1 MKRDNQSLI
10 EQFSFLRDAPT
21 AVKEQF
27 QQHVL
32 IRELPAGATVCWEGD
47 QCQQLAIVLEGTVRV
62 YKVGENGRE
71 LTLYRLEASESC
83 VLTASCILSNSHF
96 PALAVTETAVR
107 AALIPAPILRRW
119 TEQHGIWREYVF
131 GLMAQRLA
139 TVITTVEE
147 IAFRRVD
154 VRIANFLVQHSS
166 NTLAITHQEIAAELG
181 TAREVVSRILK
192 DYEREQLVALSRGTI
207 TILNRPALHAK
218 TIS

>member
-1 MKRDNQSLI
+1 MI
-10 EQFSFLRDAPT
+10 EQFTFLRDAPT

-27 QQHVL
+27 QQHVI

-47 QCQQLAIVLEGTVRV
+47 HCQQLAIVLSGTVRV
-62 YKVGENGRE
+62 YKVGDNGRE

-83 VLTASCILSNSHF
+83 VLTASCILSNSYF

-119 TEQHGIWREYVF
+119 TEQYDIWREYVF

-139 TVITTVEE
+139 SVITTVEE

-154 VRIANFLVQHSS
+154 VRIAAFLDQHS
-166 NTLAITHQEIAAELG
+166 NDTLTITHHEIAAELG

-192 DYEREQLVALSRGTI
+192 DYEREQIIALSRGTI

-218 TIS
+218 AIS

>member
-83 VLTASCILSNSHF
+83 VLTASCIL
-96 PALAVTETAVR
+96 
-107 AALIPAPILRRW
+107 
-119 TEQHGIWREYVF
+119 
-131 GLMAQRLA
+131 
-139 TVITTVEE
+139 
-147 IAFRRVD
+147 
-154 VRIANFLVQHSS
+154 
-166 NTLAITHQEIAAELG
+166 
-181 TAREVVSRILK
+181 
-192 DYEREQLVALSRGTI
+192 
-207 TILNRPALHAK
+207 
-218 TIS
+218 

>member
-1 MKRDNQSLI
+1 M
-10 EQFSFLRDAPT
+10 
-21 AVKEQF
+21 
-27 QQHVL
+27 
-32 IRELPAGATVCWEGD
+32 
-47 QCQQLAIVLEGTVRV
+47 RV

-119 TEQHGIWREYVF
+119 TEQYGIWREYVF

>member
-1 MKRDNQSLI
+1 MI
-10 EQFSFLRDAPT
+10 EQFTFLRDAPT

-27 QQHVL
+27 QQHVI

-47 QCQQLAIVLEGTVRV
+47 HCQQLAIVLSGTVRV

-83 VLTASCILSNSHF
+83 VLTASCILSNSYF

-119 TEQHGIWREYVF
+119 TEQYDIWREYVF

-139 TVITTVEE
+139 SVITTVEE

-154 VRIANFLVQHSS
+154 VRIAAFLDQHS
-166 NTLAITHQEIAAELG
+166 NDTLTITHHEIAAELG

-192 DYEREQLVALSRGTI
+192 DYEREQIIALSRGTI

-218 TIS
+218 AIS

>member
-1 MKRDNQSLI
+1 MI
-10 EQFSFLRDAPT
+10 EQFTFLRDAPT

-27 QQHVL
+27 QQHV
-32 IRELPAGATVCWEGD
+32 IIHELPAGATVCWEGD
-47 QCQQLAIVLEGTVRV
+47 HCQQLAIVLSGTVRV

-83 VLTASCILSNSHF
+83 VLTASCILSNSYF

-119 TEQHGIWREYVF
+119 TEQYDIWREYVF

-139 TVITTVEE
+139 SVITTVEE

-154 VRIANFLVQHSS
+154 VRIAAFLDQHS
-166 NTLAITHQEIAAELG
+166 NDTLTITHHEISAELG

-192 DYEREQLVALSRGTI
+192 DYERERIIALSRGTI

-218 TIS
+218 AIS